1 MIFKHLTAG
10 PSLPWW
16 TKLQI
21 FLLSLASD
29 YVRRPDGTLNR
40 RLLSLVELKTHP
52 NPTPVGGV
60 RTADFT
66 IDPARGLW
74 VRLFLPAS
82 DGGAGGTALPVV
94 VFFHGGG
101 FAFLSASSAAYDAV
115 CRRFCRKLSVAVVS
129 VNYRLS
135 PEERFPAQYDDGLDV
150 LHFLESNVD
159 IPGGGLLREFFEAA
173 DLSNCFIAG
182 DSAGANIAHHVAR
195 RWSAGER
202 PSEARIRLSGLIA
215 IQPFFG
221 GEERVDSEIRFP
233 HGPIVTTDR
242 TDWLWKAFL
251 PDGATRDHEAANP
264 EAAAA
269 DLGESF
275 PPVVVMVGEF
285 DPLRDWQLMYFRSL
299 RLRGKE
305 AEVIEYGG
313 AIHAFN
319 LFPELKSSAVLIEDL
334 RSFILRQ
341 VRRRQNGGAVD
352 AAAQ

>member
-1 MIFKHLTAG
+1 MISRRSTVG
-10 PSLPWW
+10 PRLPWK

-21 FLLSLASD
+21 SLLSLAWDAVCRSN
-29 YVRRPDGTLNR
+29 GTLNR
-40 RLLSLVELKTHP
+40 RLLSLVELKTGP
-52 NPTPVGGV
+52 SRRPVRGV
-60 RTADFT
+60 RTTDIT
-66 IDPARGLW
+66 IDPARRLW

-82 DGGAGGTALPVV
+82 NGGAGGTALPVV

-101 FAFLSASSAAYDAV
+101 FAFLSAASLEYDAV

-135 PEERFPAQYDDGLDV
+135 PEHRFPAQYDDGLDV

-202 PSEARIRLSGLIA
+202 PSEARIRLSGLVA

-221 GEERVDSEIRFP
+221 GEERVDSEIRLA
-233 HGPIVTTDR
+233 HGPVVTTDR

-269 DLGESF
+269 ELGESF

-285 DPLRDWQLMYFRSL
+285 DPLRDWQLKYFRSL
-299 RLRGKE
+299 RLRGKK
-305 AEVIEYGG
+305 AEIIEYAG
-313 AIHAFN
+313 AIHAFYA
-319 LFPELKSSAVLIEDL
+319 FPELKSSAVMIEDL
-334 RSFILRQ
+334 RSFILRETC
-341 VRRRQNGGAVD
+341 RRQNGSAVD
-352 AAAQ
+352 AVAQ

>member
-1 MIFKHLTAG
+1 MENEATDLPPLI
-10 PSLPWW
+10 SLGCRLP
-16 TKLQI
+16 LQRHPQPPPA
-21 FLLSLASD
+21 LPRGAQD
-29 YVRRPDGTLNR
+29 RAQPQTRPRRPHDRHHHRPRSPTLGPP
-40 RLLSLVELKTHP
+40 L
-52 NPTPVGGV
+52 
-60 RTADFT
+60 
-66 IDPARGLW
+66 PARLQW
-74 VRLFLPAS
+74 RCR
-82 DGGAGGTALPVV
+82 GTALPVV

-101 FAFLSASSAAYDAV
+101 FAFLSAASLEYDAV

-135 PEERFPAQYDDGLDV
+135 PEHRFPAQYDDGLDV

-202 PSEARIRLSGLIA
+202 PSEARIRLSGLVA

-221 GEERVDSEIRFP
+221 GEERVDSEIRLA
-233 HGPIVTTDR
+233 HGPVVTTDR

-269 DLGESF
+269 ELGESF

-285 DPLRDWQLMYFRSL
+285 DPLRDWQLKYFRSL
-299 RLRGKE
+299 RLRGKK
-305 AEVIEYGG
+305 AEIIEYAG
-313 AIHAFN
+313 AIHAFYA
-319 LFPELKSSAVLIEDL
+319 FPELKSSAVMIEDL
-334 RSFILRQ
+334 RSFILRETC
-341 VRRRQNGGAVD
+341 RRQNGSAVD
-352 AAAQ
+352 AVAQ